1 MSRQAVADGWP
12 LLLGALFLVA
22 LAVTD
27 ADRRL
32 ATALFYDPATAL
44 WVGRG
49 NLWMEEVLHTGGR
62 YLLRFIAVLALG
74 GWLAS
79 FRYAALAVWRRP
91 LGYIAACM
99 ALVPLIVGGM
109 KQVTHV
115 HCPWDL
121 AGFGGQHT
129 YLPWYALS
137 LDGLSS
143 SGRCF
148 PGAHSSSAF
157 SLFGLFFLWRGQQP
171 TWARAACIVTL
182 LIGVLFSV
190 AQQSRGAHFLSHDVV
205 SAMIAWAMCA
215 GLYRLVFRDAPR

>member
-1 MSRQAVADGWP
+1 M
-12 LLLGALFLVA
+12 
-22 LAVTD
+22 
-27 ADRRL
+27 
-32 ATALFYDPATAL
+32 FYDPITTL

-49 NLWMEEVLHTGGR
+49 NLWIEEVLHTGGR
-62 YLLRFIAVLALG
+62 YVVRFIALLALG

-79 FRYAALAVWRRP
+79 FRYASLTVWRGA
-91 LGYIAACM
+91 LGYLVACLI
-99 ALVPLIVGGM
+99 LVPVIVGGL

-115 HCPWDL
+115 DCPWDL
-121 AGFGGQHT
+121 AGFGGLQP

-137 LDGLSS
+137 TDGFSS
-143 SGRCF
+143 SGHRF

-157 SLFGLFFLWRGQQP
+157 ALFGFFFLWREQRP
-171 TWARAACIVTL
+171 TWARAVCIVTL

-215 GLYRLVFRDAPR
+215 GLYRLMFRNAAR